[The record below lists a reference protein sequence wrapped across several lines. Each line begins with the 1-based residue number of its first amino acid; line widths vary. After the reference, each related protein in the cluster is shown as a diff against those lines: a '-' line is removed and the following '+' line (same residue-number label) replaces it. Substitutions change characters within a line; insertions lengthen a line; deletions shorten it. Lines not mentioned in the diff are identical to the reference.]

1 MKNVKWTSQELLDM
15 FNKET
20 NVEEMQELYKALIAY
35 ELGITEIND
44 YKFNKIIDFYYKK
57 DFITSFINE
66 DLFEYANTLLQDGI
80 DFIEKTEN

>member
-1 MKNVKWTSQELLDM
+1 MKNIKWTSQELLDM